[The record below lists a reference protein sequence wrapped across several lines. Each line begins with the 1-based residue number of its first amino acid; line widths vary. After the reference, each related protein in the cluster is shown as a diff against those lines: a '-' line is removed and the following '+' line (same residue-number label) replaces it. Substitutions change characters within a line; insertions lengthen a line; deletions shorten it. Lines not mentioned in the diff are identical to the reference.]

1 MAVVERG
8 KGLRIQVRSA
18 LGKGLLLKD
27 GFHRNAVQW
36 LTKGRRGI
44 HLERIIAVVRVVRV
58 VREVLVLTTRLWLSP
73 LAATLFLG
81 KGHFDVRVVLFV
93 VIIIII
99 DAAEMTILIAMVAAT
114 AVIALIVRRQ
124 SY

>member
-36 LTKGRRGI
+36 LTKGRRGV
-44 HLERIIAVVRVVRV
+44 HLQRIIAVVRVVRV

-81 KGHFDVRVVLFV
+81 KGHFDVGVVLFV
-93 VIIIII
+93 VIIII
-99 DAAEMTILIAMVAAT
+99 DTAEMTILIAMVAAT